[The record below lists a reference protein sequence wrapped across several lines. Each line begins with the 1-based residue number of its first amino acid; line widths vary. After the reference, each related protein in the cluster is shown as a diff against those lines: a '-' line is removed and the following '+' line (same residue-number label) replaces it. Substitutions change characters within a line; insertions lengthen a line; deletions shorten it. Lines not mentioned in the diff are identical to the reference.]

1 MLVPY
6 YVFLLLYLA
15 CVAIVMLFSFA
26 SLYHLLRFG
35 YLSPVSVGMTFGL
48 IAGTIL
54 ILFTS
59 YRYLVLIDWSQTW
72 DVWAF
77 IVSLNPL

>member
-1 MLVPY
+1 MLIPY
-6 YVFLLLYLA
+6 VAFLIVYLV
-15 CVAIVMLFSFA
+15 CVAIVLLFSFA

-35 YLSPVSVGMTFGL
+35 YLSPVSVGMTFAL

-54 ILFTS
+54 ILFIS
-59 YRYLVLIDWSQTW
+59 YEYLALIDWTQTW

-77 IVSLNPL
+77 ISSLNPF